1 MEELILKNFNSEYLE
16 YQKNEVTK
24 RKPYLVEILESSEA
38 FVEIHKAKGEGYYFL
53 INDKPLTS
61 KINPVKEALRIYEVY
76 KEKIEKS
83 KILFLFGIGNFYLF
97 DIIFK
102 NKKDQ
107 IFIIIEEEEKL
118 IHFYWKN
125 FELFHL
131 FLLTP
136 NCHIFTKKNIDR
148 LFHYL
153 NGLNFD
159 SIKSYLILNSNLS
172 NKLNS
177 FYREI
182 ETRIHLLF
190 KSNISS
196 LLTQFEF
203 EKLWFTNIFCNLH
216 FLKKDSP
223 FLFLIYYKKLF
234 ENLPFVIIGAGPSLR
249 YSKEVLLQ
257 LKDKA
262 FLFATDASLKPLLRM
277 GIIPDAIHILDAQ
290 IHTFF
295 HLRNENLKNI
305 IIFSDIVVHPFLIR
319 KIKPLGW
326 IFSSTTKYKLSPE
339 GRIIQEELYGMN
351 LIKSLF
357 GDIGSIQSGGSV
369 STSAFEIARYLGA
382 KTIFLIG
389 QDLAWTNRQLH
400 SVHTHHYE
408 KWYSEIN
415 RTKSLELINE
425 VLFQKRIKER
435 IPAIQKNYT
444 YGDAVLN
451 LYRFWFEETALEL
464 KEKVKIYNLTY
475 DGAYIQ
481 NLEKFDQISLSNLPK
496 KKKDYQD
503 FFKRNFEN
511 YRWGIQNFDL
521 TKKMTKKII
530 YLIDKFDLINQ
541 NLSKKNFYEEFL
553 DLQNEY
559 LDLKVFSNKVEIYI
573 KRNQNKLT
581 EERIIDLRY
590 KNILSNLKKFIKFYI
605 SFNTSFT
612 HSEVD

>member
-1 MEELILKNFNSEYLE
+1 MEDLLLKNFSSNYLE
-16 YQKNEVTK
+16 FQKKEMMK
-24 RKPYLVEILESSEA
+24 RKPYLVEILEESEDC
-38 FVEIHKAKGEGYYFL
+38 VRVHKAKMEGFYFS
-53 INDKPLTS
+53 IKDKPLTS
-61 KINPVKEALRIYEVY
+61 KINPKKEGLRIYEAY
-76 KEKIEKS
+76 QKRIEKS

-97 DIIFK
+97 DLIFRY
-102 NKKDQ
+102 KKEQ

-125 FELFHL
+125 FEIFHL

-136 NCHIFTKKNIDR
+136 NCHIFTKKNIDQ

-153 NGLNFD
+153 NGLNID
-159 SIKSYLILNSNLS
+159 NIKTYIIINSNPS
-172 NKLNS
+172 NKLNA
-177 FYREI
+177 FYSEV
-182 ETRIHLLF
+182 EKRIHLLF

-203 EKLWFTNIFCNLH
+203 EKLWFSNIFCNLH
-216 FLKKDSP
+216 FFRKNSP
-223 FLFLIYYKKLF
+223 FLFLDFYKRMF
-234 ENLPFVIIGAGPSLR
+234 ENIPFVIIGAGPSLKF
-249 YSKEVLLQ
+249 SKDLLFQ

-277 GIIPDAIHILDAQ
+277 GIIPDAVHILDAQ

-305 IIFSDIVVHPFLIR
+305 IIFSDIVVHPFLLR
-319 KIKPLGW
+319 RIKPLGW
-326 IFSSTTKYKLSPE
+326 IFSSTVKYKFSPD
-339 GRIIQEELYGMN
+339 GKIIQEELYGMN

-357 GDIGSIQSGGSV
+357 GNIASIQSGGSV

-408 KWYSEIN
+408 RWYSEMD

-425 VLFQKRIKER
+425 ILFQKRIKEK
-435 IPAIQKNYT
+435 ILSIQKNYT

-464 KEKVKIYNLTY
+464 KGKVKIYNFTY

-481 NLEKFDQISLSNLPK
+481 NLEDINQISLEDLPNK
-496 KKKDYQD
+496 NKDHQN
-503 FFKRNFEN
+503 FFKKYFEN
-511 YRWGIQNFDL
+511 YQWEIQNFDL
-521 TKKMTKKII
+521 TKKMIKKII
-530 YLIDKFDLINQ
+530 YLIDKFDLVNQ
-541 NLSKKNFYEEFL
+541 NLNKKNFYEQFL
-553 DLQNEY
+553 NLQEEY
-559 LDLKVFSNKVEIYI
+559 LDLKVFSNKVNTYI
-573 KRNQNKLT
+573 KRNQDKLT

-590 KNILSNLKKFIKFYI
+590 RNIILDLKKFIKFYI

-612 HSEVD
+612 HSDVD